1 MLFLLNDVILSL
13 ELQVLTPPIMAQRF
27 ASLTLSSVQDL
38 GREMFAEDPRLQHHQ
53 TDAARKLASLIV
65 SKSPEVNAALF
76 VAPMARCRTDSVAV
90 KLASLDMQLLAQLN
104 YKQQSGELTAAV
116 ADSYVWARVAAAA

>member
-1 MLFLLNDVILSL
+1 MLFLLNDIILSL

-27 ASLTLSSVQDL
+27 AALTLSSVQDL

-76 VAPMARCRTDSVAV
+76 VAPMGRCRPDSVAV
-90 KLASLDMQLLAQLN
+90 RLASLDMQLLAQLN

-116 ADSYVWARVAAAA
+116 ADRYVWARAAAA